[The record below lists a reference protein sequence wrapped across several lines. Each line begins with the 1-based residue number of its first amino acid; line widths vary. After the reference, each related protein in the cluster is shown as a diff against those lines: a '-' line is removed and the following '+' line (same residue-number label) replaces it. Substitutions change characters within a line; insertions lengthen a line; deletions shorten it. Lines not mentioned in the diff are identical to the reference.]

1 MPLTGAHF
9 QFNWDTEILIGS
21 LEMLCCYFKILL
33 CTLLFTVPSPVI
45 KNSVFLFTGLQLDKV
60 YLLPVAELNL
70 TLYPKAKVGP
80 AAPYACVRVCS
91 SLLPEGLS

>member
-1 MPLTGAHF
+1 MPLTKAHF
-9 QFNWDTEILIGS
+9 QYNWDTEILIGS
-21 LEMLCCYFKILL
+21 LVMLCCYFKILF
-33 CTLLFTVPSPVI
+33 CTPLFTVSTSVI

-80 AAPYACVRVCS
+80 AAPRACVGFATHCS
-91 SLLPEGLS
+91 LWV